1 MRHLATYML
10 LVLGGKASPTKEDV
24 TTALSAVGMDV
35 SRHPVLRDNLRPLTA
50 SHPLVHAITSVV
62 DINRL
67 ASRPLIK
74 TPIPLLAE
82 QIEQK

>member
-35 SRHPVLRDNLRPLTA
+35 SRHPVLIDESMTFDRKPPACSCL
-50 SHPLVHAITSVV
+50 IV
-62 DINRL
+62 DHLCR
-67 ASRPLIK
+67 R
-74 TPIPLLAE
+74 
-82 QIEQK
+82 